1 MMGLEET
8 RALRLYRPSRSRQGM
23 AGFGHSIEKRKGLE
37 ETVLHHLGDSGG
49 A

>member
-1 MMGLEET
+1 
-8 RALRLYRPSRSRQGM
+8 M

-37 ETVLHHLGDSGG
+37 ETVLHRLGDRGG